1 LARGSLIL
9 GQHYVIRSAYYR
21 ASMDRLRPL
30 SESDCYTRLYGQR
43 DPTVTI
49 VSRETRTPPWPTVSG
64 EELREAFD
72 ERLDVSGRLDSPGGL
87 GFDAEAA

>member
-1 LARGSLIL
+1 
-9 GQHYVIRSAYYR
+9 
-21 ASMDRLRPL
+21 MDRLRPL

-49 VSRETRTPPWPTVSG
+49 IARRPRTRSSPAVTG

-72 ERLDVSGRLDSPGGL
+72 GRLAAREPL
-87 GFDAEAA
+87 NPFEAEAA